1 MSNQK
6 TKHKKA
12 KSDFII
18 KISDGYCEWEF
29 GFNGRHFCIR
39 DIVNLIEKG
48 LGIKNDYEKLI
59 GSSFNSDS
67 DELLTANTLKKI
79 HPFLTDEQAKSLLDF
94 CNSKTIDHVVCY
106 GNGTIMFPMW
116 IESCE

>member
-29 GFNGRHFCIR
+29 GFTGGHLCIN
-39 DIVNLIEKG
+39 DFVDA
-48 LGIKNDYEKLI
+48 IKK
-59 GSSFNSDS
+59 
-67 DELLTANTLKKI
+67 
-79 HPFLTDEQAKSLLDF
+79 
-94 CNSKTIDHVVCY
+94 
-106 GNGTIMFPMW
+106 GNG
-116 IESCE
+116 IEIDYQKRISK